1 MSGQGQFAT
10 AQQAANAHTN
20 SDEVLMDEYGTGSGT
35 DVLYTVGLAT
45 CVRVAITGTYP
56 AGSGGRG
63 GNDRFL
69 AHISEDEPH
78 AALQGLINS
87 VNEAKRNGMKV
98 DKARVVVG
106 DYSLNPGFPNNAKEE
121 ANDQDQDEFTA
132 KVGGSILALVGGS
145 GSKKLKRKTH
155 PEKKAYELRIDGQK
169 RIQFKWEEGATYEKS
184 DSEDD

>member
-1 MSGQGQFAT
+1 MSGHFAT
-10 AQQAANAHTN
+10 AQQAADAHTN
-20 SDEVLMDEYGTGSGT
+20 NDEVCMDEYGTGSGT
-35 DVLYTVGLAT
+35 DILYTVGLAT
-45 CVRVAITGTYP
+45 CVRVAVTGTYP
-56 AGSGGRG
+56 AGSRAR

-69 AHISEDEPH
+69 AHISDAEPY

-106 DYSLNPGFPNNAKEE
+106 DYSLNPNFNPNNARHQ
-121 ANDQDQDEFTA
+121 ANDEEQDEFTA
-132 KVGGSILALVGGS
+132 KVGSSILALVGGS

-155 PEKKAYELRIDGQK
+155 AEKQAYELRIDGQK

-184 DSEDD
+184 DSEED